1 MKRGLSLLYLLVFLF
16 SCEKSACDCK
26 KDREEI
32 AIGMQQAIKTFDYST
47 MKDLQEEREDREEKC
62 SKFTKDDY
70 KKCPFSEVLGE

>member
-32 AIGMQQAIKTFDYST
+32 AIGMQSAIKTFDYST
-47 MKDLQEEREDREEKC
+47 IKDLQE
-62 SKFTKDDY
+62 
-70 KKCPFSEVLGE
+70 